1 MNIRISSITLALLL
15 ILNSVVLAETTTQ
28 YKVDGNDSD
37 TAILYL
43 EKDVVNDETKIEFP
57 NAEVLSASYAVSGG
71 ADQDGNYPEDI
82 SITISGNTWKYSGE
96 GYGALGYQESFASGA
111 ASSAAI
117 FSDSS
122 GGETTVEMY
131 LPVNATIT
139 DAEVTLE
146 GLTKG
151 NGDLD
156 DYRLVSENT
165 NEGSHSLSPSI
176 LKDGSDQFIVW
187 LDNGDL
193 EDKDTYYSVLF
204 NSGDSSGWD
213 TPTRLTPQDS
223 LYSYESPLIVGNSD
237 FLLAGWLYSGT
248 LQYTYST
255 NGGNTWSTI
264 DDFDYDYYIY
274 FYDFE
279 LDDNGNFHLV
289 WSSYTSDGSESDYRV
304 FHSYSDDNGASWSAE
319 TEVSDSSLASSNT
332 SPKVSFTSDD
342 VYVGWIGAT
351 ASNAVAFFAS
361 SSDGGESFNT
371 PNQISNSGDAGSV
384 DISSDSSS
392 NVIFSWTERDG
403 ESGSASVKARSS
415 SNSGSTFN
423 TEITLTGAEDVTVDS
438 NLHSGT
444 DGSSNYFVTWTRQ
457 DSSDY
462 YDVMVARSANAGTTW
477 NSGVEVDGYDDES
490 QRVYSSISV
499 DANGLLVAWIDL
511 YDGDGASSD
520 PDIFGS
526 KSNDD
531 GSTWSDPVEV
541 GSEQYYEGDSSAISL
556 SHSGSYLYAVYV
568 DTGDAD
574 PNGDSNGNDAMNN
587 DGDIFFKRS
596 SDDGESWSNAIVIS
610 KGEDDGRSYET
621 FDYPSYYYSY
631 YSPDVASSSNYVYVI
646 WSDYSYDDAQYQI
659 KFASSSNS
667 GSSWNDPIILSTSD
681 STTDSLA
688 PAIVAEGNNV
698 YAVWRDTVISGT
710 TVTYDVV
717 VKSSDNNGDT
727 WSSQTTISGD
737 GTNYIPE
744 IDYTNDR
751 LHVTWHAYS
760 KDGGSS
766 YSIEYAY
773 SDDSGDSWDTMSAYV
788 SGASGDYS
796 WFPDVAVDEDNI
808 YLVWQD
814 DGNFDGDSGFDFD
827 IVAMYSNDNGDT
839 WNDPSLIVDSDSQFS
854 NAYTLPSIVSDNGYV
869 YVSYQEYDG
878 SQYEY
883 RFLLSQNYGET
894 WSETFPVTDGHA
906 VNYVKMGMA
915 IDDKTYF
922 AYYDDADIF
931 SEDNIDYDIIL
942 RATLEEGYPTNPTI
956 NLDGAG
962 NDWEWGGE
970 FNSDNSPIV
979 WDNNGENG
987 ALKSFKTAIED
998 GIDYAKDN
1006 EETYVDEYGVEMATL
1021 IFTVTSDS
1029 DGRVGL
1035 SNLKIE
1041 YDLELKVQSNNLKNR
1056 LNTLVDS
1063 DSNEDTVETKFSVSS
1078 STNGKVT
1085 LSNLEIVTAEAD
1097 LEITQ
1102 MDFSN
1107 SSPKEGSSV
1116 VITAYV
1122 KNSGQGEASADL
1134 TFWYDTDNEIGSSSV
1149 SGIDSGETKTVSITW
1164 YDLPAGSH
1172 EVTVSIVGSVPADSS
1187 QGSED
1192 TASQTI
1198 TVQEANPVIISS
1210 FDFDGIPVE
1219 NTDIDWTLT
1228 IENEGEK
1235 YGNIVVYI
1243 YENEEDEDNLIYES
1257 PSTRI
1262 DPGVSRDF
1270 SQTWTADKN
1279 VDMFFLKVIDIDTG
1293 ETVNGDGDGE
1303 EIIVNIQKLP
1313 SFTVSN
1319 VEWLDA
1325 PDGNVITSFS
1335 DGTVAYAKVYIMN
1348 EGTFDVTASVDLSL
1362 TKSVK
1367 RLVPSPNYGA
1377 NIEFPGETETIL
1389 MINGEYPRVEF
1400 NSGGEPGFTGAW
1412 VLEME
1417 IKDIFAVNSN
1427 EQIWDSEELIFTNTD
1442 SKVIISQPPNLALS
1456 QFTTNDQNI
1465 KEGQAVVFKIVVTND
1480 GEAEAS
1486 GRVQIKQGNTVLG
1499 NVEFVV
1505 PGYDTTEVSYEYSV
1519 PGSYDGELNLRA
1531 QIDSNSVYPPGGP
1544 SDTIEDDFQSLTL
1557 TVEGTVNVKPV
1568 DSGEGSGSMLV
1579 PAVAMFVL
1587 LAGFGGIFF
1596 MYKRSQSG
1604 GEESDAFGMPDQG
1617 TMPPEAPPPAAAP
1630 PQPMAPPPAAA
1641 PPQPVTPPPAEAPPQ
1656 PVAPPPAEAPPEAPP
1671 AASPPQSVLTVT
1683 VPAGAQPGQQIQ
1695 IKAPD
1700 GRVIAVNIPAG
1711 MQPGSQ
1717 FQVKV

>member
-15 ILNSVVLAETTTQ
+15 IVNSVVLAETTTQ
-28 YKVDGNDSD
+28 YIVDGNESD

-57 NAEVLSASYAVSGG
+57 NAEVLSASYVVSGG

-96 GYGALGYQESFASGA
+96 GYGALGYQDSFSNGTS
-111 ASSAAI
+111 SSAAI
-117 FSDSS
+117 FSDEN

-156 DYRLVSENT
+156 DYKLVSQNT

-176 LKDGSDQFIVW
+176 LKDGSDQYIVW
-187 LDNGDL
+187 TDNGDL

-204 NSGDSSGWD
+204 NSGGSSGWD
-213 TPTRLTPQDS
+213 DPVRLTPQDS
-223 LYSYESPLIVGNSD
+223 LYTYESPLIVGDAD
-237 FLLAGWLYSGT
+237 FLLVGWLYSGT

-255 NGGNTWSTI
+255 NGGDSWSVI

-274 FYDFE
+274 YYDFA
-279 LDDNGNFHLV
+279 LDDNSNFHLV
-289 WSSYTSDGSESDYRV
+289 WSSYTSDGTESDYRV
-304 FHSYSDDNGASWSAE
+304 FHSYSDDNGVTWSAE
-319 TEVSDSSLASSNT
+319 TEVSDSSLSTSNT
-332 SPKVSFTSDD
+332 YPKVSFDNDD
-342 VYVGWIGAT
+342 VFIAWIGAT
-351 ASNAVAFFAS
+351 SSNSVVFFS
-361 SSDGGESFNT
+361 TSDDSGDSFST
-371 PNQISNSGDAGSV
+371 PNQISSSGDVGTT
-384 DISSDSSS
+384 DITSDSSS
-392 NVIFSWTERDG
+392 NVVVSWSERD
-403 ESGSASVKARSS
+403 SDAGSSVVKARSS

-423 TEITLTGAEDVTVDS
+423 TEITITGADDVTVDS
-438 NLHSGT
+438 YVHSGN
-444 DGSSNYFVTWTRQ
+444 DDASNFFVTWTRT

-462 YDVMVARSANAGTTW
+462 YDVMVARSANSGTTW
-477 NSGVEVDGYDDES
+477 NSGVEIDGYDEDS
-490 QRVYSSISV
+490 QRVYSTISV
-499 DANGLLVAWIDL
+499 DSNGLLAAWIDL

-520 PDIFGS
+520 PDIFAS
-526 KSNDD
+526 KSTDD
-531 GSTWSDPVEV
+531 GSTWSNPEEV
-541 GSEQYYEGDSSAISL
+541 GSDQYYEGDSSAIAL
-556 SHSGSYLYAVYV
+556 SHSGNYLYAVYV
-568 DTGDAD
+568 DSGDAD
-574 PNGDSNGNDAMNN
+574 PNGNSNGNDALNS

-596 SDDGESWSNAIVIS
+596 SDDGESWDDAIVVS
-610 KGEDDGRSYET
+610 KGINDGRSYET
-621 FDYPSYYYSY
+621 FDYASYYYSY
-631 YSPDVASSSNYVYVI
+631 YAPAVASYGNYVYVL
-646 WSDYSYDDAQYQI
+646 WSEYSFDDTQYQI
-659 KFASSSNS
+659 KFATSSNS
-667 GSSWNDPIILSTSD
+667 GSSWSDPIILSTTD
-681 STTDSLA
+681 STTNSLA
-688 PAIVAEGNNV
+688 PAIVADGNNV
-698 YAVWRDTVISGT
+698 YAAWRDSVNSGT
-710 TVTYDVV
+710 TITYDIVT
-717 VKSSDNNGDT
+717 KSSDNNGDT
-727 WSSQTTISGD
+727 WNSQTSITSGD

-744 IDYTNDR
+744 MAYANDR

-773 SDDSGDSWDTMSAYV
+773 SDDSGESWDRTSAYV
-788 SGASGDYS
+788 SASSGDYS
-796 WFPDVAVDEDNI
+796 WFPDIAVDEDNI

-827 IVAMYSNDNGDT
+827 IVAMLSDDGGEN
-839 WNDPSLIVDSDSQFS
+839 WNEPVLIVDSDSQFS
-854 NAYTLPSIVSDNGYV
+854 NAYTLPAVVSKNGYV
-869 YVSYQEYDG
+869 YTSYQEYDG

-894 WSETFPVTDGHA
+894 WSETFPVTDTHA
-906 VNYVKMGMA
+906 VNYAKMGMA

-922 AYYDDADIF
+922 AYYDDEDLF
-931 SEDNIDYDIIL
+931 SEDDIDFDIIL

-956 NLDGAG
+956 NLDSGG
-962 NDWEWGGE
+962 NDWEWAGE

-979 WDNNGENG
+979 WDSNGENG
-987 ALKSFKTAIED
+987 ALKSFKTALED
-998 GIDYAKDN
+998 GIAYAIDN
-1006 EETYVDEYGVEMATL
+1006 EETYVDVYGVEMATL

-1035 SNLKIE
+1035 NNLKIE
-1041 YDLELKVQSNNLKNR
+1041 YDLELTVQSNNLKDR

-1063 DSNEDTVETKFSVSS
+1063 DSNEETVETKFSVSS

-1085 LSNLEIVTAEAD
+1085 LSNLEIITAEAD

-1107 SSPKEGSSV
+1107 SNPKEGSSV

-1134 TFWYDTDNEIGSSSV
+1134 TFWYDSDKEIGSSSV
-1149 SGIDSGETKTVSITW
+1149 SGIDSGETETVSITW
-1164 YDLPAGSH
+1164 YDLPAGNH
-1172 EVTVSIVGSVPADSS
+1172 EVTVSIVGSIPADSS

-1192 TASQTI
+1192 TKSQTI
-1198 TVQEANPVIISS
+1198 NVQEASPIIVSS
-1210 FDFDGIPVE
+1210 FEFDGIPIE
-1219 NTDIDWTLT
+1219 NTDVEWTLT
-1228 IENEGEK
+1228 IVNEGEK
-1235 YGNIVVYI
+1235 YGNIVVSL
-1243 YENEEDEDNLIYES
+1243 YENSEDEDNLVYES

-1270 SQTWTADKN
+1270 SQTWTANKDVN
-1279 VDMFFLKVIDIDTG
+1279 LFFLKVVDIDSG
-1293 ETVNGDGDGE
+1293 EIVNGDGDGE

-1313 SFTVSN
+1313 YFTIDN
-1319 VEWLDA
+1319 VEWLDS

-1335 DGTVAYAKVYIMN
+1335 DGTVAYAKIYIKN

-1362 TKSVK
+1362 TKSGK

-1377 NIEFPGETETIL
+1377 NIEFPGEMETVL
-1389 MINGEYPRVEF
+1389 MINGEYPRVDF

-1412 VLEME
+1412 ALELE

-1465 KEGQAVVFKIVVTND
+1465 KEGQAVVFTIIVTND

-1486 GRVQIKQGNTVLG
+1486 GMVQIKQGTTVLG
-1499 NVEFVV
+1499 SVDFVV
-1505 PGYDTTEVSYEYSV
+1505 PGYDSTQVTYEYSV
-1519 PGSYDGELNLRA
+1519 PGEYDGELNLKA

-1544 SDTIEDDFQSLTL
+1544 SDTIDDDFQSLTID
-1557 TVEGTVNVKPV
+1557 VEGTVDIRPV
-1568 DSGEGSGSMLV
+1568 DNSGGTGSMMV

-1587 LAGFGGIFF
+1587 LAGFGGVYF
-1596 MYKRSQSG
+1596 MYKRSQNG
-1604 GEESDAFGMPDQG
+1604 GEESDAFGMPDQAL
-1617 TMPPEAPPPAAAP
+1617 PPEMPPAAAP
-1630 PQPMAPPPAAA
+1630 PQPVAPPPAAA
-1641 PPQPVTPPPAEAPPQ
+1641 PPQPVAPPPAEAPPQ
-1656 PVAPPPAEAPPEAPP
+1656 PVAPPPAEAPPQPP
-1671 AASPPQSVLTVT
+1671 VAAPPQSLLTVT

-1695 IKAPD
+1695 IRAPD